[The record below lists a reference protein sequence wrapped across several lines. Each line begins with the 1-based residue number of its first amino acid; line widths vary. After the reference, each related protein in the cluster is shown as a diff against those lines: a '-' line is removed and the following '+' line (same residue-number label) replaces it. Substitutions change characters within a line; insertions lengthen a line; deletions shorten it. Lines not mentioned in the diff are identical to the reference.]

1 MNKTIDKFSRM
12 SNNRFMNDFPSNMS
26 NNVNLS
32 ETKLQ
37 MAEALKRLIKDRP
50 FSKITVQDIVTECNI
65 NRNTFYY
72 HFENNYDLLSF
83 TYFMEVKN
91 IVDSFQKANASL
103 PQAMDFVLDYIDKN
117 ISLCQCAYESLGEQ
131 QLTIIFER
139 DLMMCVRATIDYFAE
154 ENNLHL
160 TEDFKT
166 FAGYSYTTLLSAQII
181 WYIKHNSD
189 LDKEIFKECLQPF
202 FTASLKSV
210 MEEAV
215 KKGF

>member
-1 MNKTIDKFSRM
+1 M
-12 SNNRFMNDFPSNMS
+12 SNNYYMNENP
-26 NNVNLS
+26 S
-32 ETKLQ
+32 ETKLL
-37 MAEALKRLIKDRP
+37 MAQALKKLIKDRP
-50 FSKITVQDIVTECNI
+50 FSKITVQDIVDECNI

-72 HFENNYDLLSF
+72 HFENNYDLLYF
-83 TYFMEVKN
+83 TYSQEVQN
-91 IVDSFQKANASL
+91 IAESFRNANAL
-103 PQAMDFVLDYIDKN
+103 IPQAMDFVLDYIDKN

-202 FTASLKSV
+202 FTASLQSV